1 MTEKIFYTK
10 QQELKSEIIEEI
22 ANLMQ
27 NKLSHTFNEKVYVHY
42 IEGEVATTEVC
53 ESIEVKVGETSDQL
67 LFNMFDFTTGFVMD
81 ETAIL
86 KYDVDSLINIYHHLK
101 KDLIDE
107 HLDEITSIV
116 KDNGGKISTF
126 VERGMIYITIG
137 TCTFL
142 ANVNNLSLDSDECL
156 VVNVSIPGKN
166 MDLKWDELDLEEM
179 KSLLYIVKKATEKT
193 WSVKAEAIYSRTFD
207 VKAESWEKACEIVK
221 DMLDKEPFCEDDT
234 NGVQLF

>member
-10 QQELKSEIIEEI
+10 KNDLKDEIIEEI

-53 ESIEVKVGETSDQL
+53 ESIEVKVEETSDQL
-67 LFNMFDFTTGFVMD
+67 LFNMFDFTTGFVID
-81 ETAIL
+81 ETKIL
-86 KYDVDSLINIYHHLK
+86 QYDVDSLINIYHHLK

-107 HLDEITSIV
+107 NLDEITSIV

-166 MDLKWDELDLEEM
+166 MDLKWDELDLEEI
-179 KSLLYIVKKATEKT
+179 KSLLCIVKKATEKT
-193 WSVKAEAIYSRTFD
+193 WSVKAEAVYSRTFD
-207 VKAESWEKACEIVK
+207 IKANTWEEACKIAN
-221 DMLDKEPFCEDDT
+221 DMLEKEPFCKDECY
-234 NGVQLF
+234 GVQFS